1 MLTYALTDVGLHRSV
16 NQDSVF
22 WSEQSVGRLP
32 NLFIVADG
40 MGGHKAGD
48 YASSLAVRRMTEIIK
63 NAEGPETAHPAS
75 LLKYAVN
82 QVNGEVFQA
91 ASENED
97 YQGMG
102 TTLVACTVDN
112 CVLTAVNV
120 GDSRLYV
127 CGDQI
132 SQITK
137 DHSLVEEMV
146 EQGALEKDSYG
157 YRSRKNIITRAVG
170 VQEMVD
176 PDIFQVKLTGNQW
189 ILMCS
194 DGLTNMVE
202 DREIGEIL
210 QDRADIRQSAERLVR
225 QANEN
230 GGSDNIAVILIN
242 PECNRE

>member
-48 YASSLAVRRMTEIIK
+48 YASSMAVRRMTEIIK
-63 NAEGPETAHPAS
+63 NAEGPETSDPAS

-82 QVNGEVFQA
+82 RVNTEVYQA
-91 ASENED
+91 ALENED

-102 TTLVACTVDN
+102 TTLVACTVDR
-112 CVLTAVNV
+112 CMLTAVNV

-127 CGDQI
+127 CGDEI

-146 EQGALEKDSYG
+146 ERGALEKDSYG
-157 YRSRKNIITRAVG
+157 YRSRKNIITRAIG
-170 VQEMVD
+170 VQDAVD
-176 PDIFQVKLTGNQW
+176 ADIFQVQLQGKQW

-194 DGLTNMVE
+194 DGLTNMVA

-210 QDRADIRQSAERLVR
+210 QKKDNIRQSAEALVR
-225 QANEN
+225 RANEN
-230 GGSDNIAVILIN
+230 GGNDNIAVILIN

>member
-48 YASSLAVRRMTEIIK
+48 YASSMAVRRMTEIIK
-63 NAEGPETAHPAS
+63 NAEGPETSDPAF

-82 QVNGEVFQA
+82 RVNTEVYQA
-91 ASENED
+91 ALENED

-102 TTLVACTVDN
+102 TTLVACTVDR
-112 CVLTAVNV
+112 CMLTAVNV

-127 CGDQI
+127 CGDEI

-146 EQGALEKDSYG
+146 ERGALEKDSYG
-157 YRSRKNIITRAVG
+157 YRSRKNIITRAIG
-170 VQEMVD
+170 VQDAVD
-176 PDIFQVKLTGNQW
+176 ADIFQVQLQGNQW

-194 DGLTNMVE
+194 DGLTNMVA

-210 QDRADIRQSAERLVR
+210 QKKDNIRQSAEALVR
-225 QANEN
+225 RANEN
-230 GGSDNIAVILIN
+230 GGNDNIAVILIN

>member
-1 MLTYALTDVGLHRSV
+1 
-16 NQDSVF
+16 
-22 WSEQSVGRLP
+22 
-32 NLFIVADG
+32 
-40 MGGHKAGD
+40 
-48 YASSLAVRRMTEIIK
+48 MTEIIK
-63 NAEGPETAHPAS
+63 NAEGPETSDPAS

-82 QVNGEVFQA
+82 RVNTEVYQA

-102 TTLVACTVDN
+102 TTLVACTVDR
-112 CVLTAVNV
+112 CMLTAVNV

-127 CGDQI
+127 CGDEI

-146 EQGALEKDSYG
+146 ERGALEKDSYG
-157 YRSRKNIITRAVG
+157 YRSRKNIITRAIG
-170 VQEMVD
+170 VQDAVD
-176 PDIFQVKLTGNQW
+176 ADIFQVQLQGNQW

-194 DGLTNMVE
+194 DGLTNMVA

-210 QDRADIRQSAERLVR
+210 QKKDNIRQSAEALVR
-225 QANEN
+225 RANEN
-230 GGSDNIAVILIN
+230 GGNDNIAVILIN